1 VCTVSNTIKT
11 TLLLGLLTGLIMG
24 FGNYLGGSQ
33 GLLIAFVFAVVMN
46 FGSFWFSDRIVLA
59 MYRAR
64 PVEEAQAPEL
74 YAVVQNLTVR
84 AGLPMPKVY
93 VIPSDSP
100 NAFATGRNPSHAAVA
115 VTEGI
120 LRLLR
125 REELEG
131 VLAHELAHVKNRDTL
146 ISTVAATLA
155 GVVMMLG
162 SMVRWAAIF
171 GGLRRSD
178 DDEGGGLI
186 GLLVMAILA
195 PLAAFLIQMAISR
208 SREYQADATGAAISR
223 NPLGLAG
230 ALEKLAT
237 ASERVPMQA
246 SPQTAHMFIVN
257 PLSGATIGRL
267 FSTHPPI
274 EERVKRLQSLTVL

>member
-1 VCTVSNTIKT
+1 VSNTIKT

-59 MYRAR
+59 MYGAR
-64 PVEEAQAPEL
+64 PVEESQAPEL
-74 YAVVQNLTVR
+74 YSVVQNLTVR

-115 VTEGI
+115 VTEGL

-186 GLLVMAILA
+186 GLIVMAILA
-195 PLAAFLIQMAISR
+195 PLAALLIQMAISR

-230 ALEKLAT
+230 ALEKLAM

-274 EERVKRLQSLTVL
+274 EERVKRLQSMTVL

>member
-1 VCTVSNTIKT
+1 VSNTIKT

-33 GLLIAFVFAVVMN
+33 GLVIAFLFAVVMN

-64 PVEEAQAPEL
+64 PVEESQAPEL
-74 YAVVQNLTVR
+74 YAIVHNLTVR

-186 GLLVMAILA
+186 GLIVMAILA

-208 SREYQADATGAAISR
+208 SREYQADATGATICR

-237 ASERVPMQA
+237 SSERVPMQA

-274 EERVKRLQSLTVL
+274 EERVKRLQSMTVL